1 MNKIKKSS
9 LHHKLMVNNI
19 SINDNKSVIKFLKT
33 NPILTNNK
41 KVKIF
46 EEMWSKWLGVK
57 YSVFVNS
64 GSSANLVSI
73 SYLRTL
79 YSSGEIIVP
88 TLTWVSDITS
98 ILYSN
103 FKPVFVDINLE
114 TLSLDDS
121 NLEKVINKKTRA
133 IFITHLL
140 GLNGLTDKIL
150 KLVKKYKIYLIEDVC
165 ESHGAKFR
173 NKKLGSFGD
182 ISNFSF
188 YYAHHMS
195 TIEGG
200 MVCTNKKNIYE
211 KIRIMRGHGL
221 LRESTDKNLKIKKI
235 KEFKDLNKEF
245 LFLHPGY
252 NLRSTEINAVY
263 GISQIKNLDKNN
275 QKRIANF
282 KFFLKNLDDEK
293 YVTNFNINGSCNYA
307 FIILFNKKYRN
318 LKFREN
324 FESTLNKNNIE
335 HRRGLSGG
343 GDQTRQPYLRY
354 FKNKYRIY
362 GKLKNT
368 DIVHNYGFYIGNY
381 PSLKKSKIL
390 QICKLLN
397 SI

>member
-390 QICKLLN
+390 KICKLLN